1 MLPHIEQEKIIMYWK
16 PHLRINVGHTQIIV
30 YIYSSEGIVMKKKF
44 KSISGRKCDRVHM
57 TIEEER
63 LK

>member
-1 MLPHIEQEKIIMYWK
+1 MLRHIEQEKIIMYWK
-16 PHLRINVGHTQIIV
+16 PHLRIHVDHTQIIV
-30 YIYSSEGIVMKKKF
+30 YIYSSEGIVMKKNQ
-44 KSISGRKCDRVHM
+44 SISGRKCDRVHM

>member
-30 YIYSSEGIVMKKKF
+30 YIYSSEGIVIKKNSKHF
-44 KSISGRKCDRVHM
+44 RKEM
-57 TIEEER
+57 
-63 LK
+63 

>member
-44 KSISGRKCDRVHM
+44 KAFQEGKHM

>member
-30 YIYSSEGIVMKKKF
+30 YIYSSEGIVMEKKF
-44 KSISGRKCDRVHM
+44 KTFQEENV
-57 TIEEER
+57 IECT
-63 LK
+63 